1 MSGAIALLAEAF
13 PNLTPQQLRARLL
26 MTADNSFFQSTG
38 KVTFAPGYEHGYSDE
53 YGHGIMDLHA
63 ALLPIGTVT
72 VPLARTESELDL
84 TRGQVALVTS
94 PVVGQALARNLA
106 SLDVMARDG
115 LNGTFRTGAD
125 ALVAARPLSVDPAQ
139 RIRGLIATGPATA
152 PDLLDT
158 EGDTFAAMGFAQTS
172 LPFDGGALRLL
183 ENGSDSFGLGLT
195 QSYDT
200 DLGRVRLGMTS
211 LRENGSVLGMTTGIS
226 GDQLSA
232 TTIGLELGYG
242 FDWGTGGHVS
252 IDAHLGQTRGI
263 SGGVMTQFDSL
274 RYDAI
279 GVTFA
284 QRLGKNRQ
292 ISLSVARPPAVSDGA
307 LEITLPGYSR
317 AAVLSNTPDFSTH
330 RVSLVPQDR
339 QIDAELNYYQDF
351 GQNTQIALGIKHSEN
366 YGHVAQSTETAVTL
380 GFDYK
385 F

>member
-1 MSGAIALLAEAF
+1 
-13 PNLTPQQLRARLL
+13 
-26 MTADNSFFQSTG
+26 
-38 KVTFAPGYEHGYSDE
+38 
-53 YGHGIMDLHA
+53 
-63 ALLPIGTVT
+63 
-72 VPLARTESELDL
+72 
-84 TRGQVALVTS
+84 
-94 PVVGQALARNLA
+94 
-106 SLDVMARDG
+106 
-115 LNGTFRTGAD
+115 
-125 ALVAARPLSVDPAQ
+125 
-139 RIRGLIATGPATA
+139 
-152 PDLLDT
+152 
-158 EGDTFAAMGFAQTS
+158 MGFAQTS

-232 TTIGLELGYG
+232 TTFGLELSYG

-263 SGGVMTQFDSL
+263 SGGVMTRFDSL

-292 ISLSVARPPAVSDGA
+292 IALSVARPPAVSDGA

-339 QIDAELNYYQDF
+339 QIDAELNYYQDL

-380 GFDYK
+380 GVDYK